1 MAEITASLVK
11 ELREKTG
18 AGMME
23 CKKALTETNG
33 DLEAAIDWLRKK
45 GLSVAAKKAGR
56 IASQGLV
63 GLAVD
68 GNKGVVVEVNS
79 ETDFVARNEEFQ
91 NFVNATVDAALAGA
105 DNIDALKAAPM
116 NGKTVADTLT
126 DLIAKIGENMN
137 LRRVDG
143 VAVAQGVVVPYV
155 HTAVTSNLGKIGVL
169 VALESSAD
177 ANQLQDLAK
186 KIAMHVA
193 AAAPRFLTISDVDE
207 TSLMREKAIFEEQAR
222 ASGKPANIIEKMVE
236 GRLRKFYEEV
246 VLMEQAFIMDPDK
259 KIKDILSEAEKS
271 LGAPITLKGFVRY
284 ALGEGLEKK
293 NEDFA
298 EEVKKQIG

>member
-23 CKKALTETNG
+23 CKKALNETNG

-79 ETDFVARNEEFQ
+79 ETDFVARNDEFQ
-91 NFVNATVDAALAGA
+91 GFVKGAVDVALAGA
-105 DNIDALKAAPM
+105 NTLDALKDAPM
-116 NGKTVADTLT
+116 GEKTVADTLT

-143 VAVAQGVVVPYV
+143 LSVSEGVVVPYI
-155 HTAVTSNLGKIGVL
+155 HTAITSNLGKIGVL
-169 VALESSAD
+169 VALESKAD
-177 ANQLQDLAK
+177 TAQLQDLAK

-193 AAAPRFLTISDVDE
+193 AAAPRYLTIADVDE
-207 TSLMREKAIFEEQAR
+207 AALAREKAIFEEQAR

-259 KIKDILSEAEKS
+259 KIKDIISESEKS
-271 LGAPITLKGFVRY
+271 FGNPIVLKSFVRY
-284 ALGEGLEKK
+284 SLGEGLEKK
-293 NEDFA
+293 TEDFA